1 MAVHEAE
8 QEEAEGGGEEEEEG
22 HGVVTEAK
30 EALAMLLCQ
39 EQGREEGTGGGR
51 QAEADAVLSSLGYS
65 HRLGQEVLAYAPPTR
80 APPPFDRQ
88 DAARSAFPSPPS

>member
-8 QEEAEGGGEEEEEG
+8 QEEAEGGGEEEEGEEG
-22 HGVVTEAK
+22 QGVVREAK

-39 EQGREEGTGGGR
+39 EQGRDEGTGAGR

-88 DAARSAFPSPPS
+88 DAAR